1 MKSKILIAGCGS
13 SRMTEEMYEDGFQH
27 ITSVDISFSAIKLQL
42 EEYKE
47 SYPNLTFKQM
57 DCRNL

>member
-27 ITSVDISFSAIKLQL
+27 ITSVDISFSAVKL
-42 EEYKE
+42 
-47 SYPNLTFKQM
+47 
-57 DCRNL
+57 